1 MNELFPFLL
10 AVESIAAM
18 VVDIAYKNYGRA
30 LYWLG
35 AAIIN
40 ASLLR
45 FH

>member
-1 MNELFPFLL
+1 MIDLL
-10 AVESIAAM
+10 PYLIAVECVAAM
-18 VVDIAYKNYGRA
+18 VTDIAYRNYGRA

>member
-1 MNELFPFLL
+1 MSELLPYLM
-10 AVESIAAM
+10 AVECIAAM
-18 VVDIAYKNYGRA
+18 VTDIAYRNYNRA